1 MNQLSCKNAYA
12 RAKIGIRRAWTAEHP
27 VQADAAWNGPWCVI
41 PGFRC
46 GDITRGDIEDWLI
59 EKARIEA
66 TQQAATLR
74 WAMIAGWAGI
84 ISAILTAAGIA
95 IGFWMAK

>member
-1 MNQLSCKNAYA
+1 MNQLRCKNADA
-12 RAKIGIRRAWTAEHP
+12 RAKSGIRRAWTAEHP
-27 VQADAAWNGPWCVI
+27 LQTDAAWNGPWRVHSRI
-41 PGFRC
+41 QVR
-46 GDITRGDIEDWLI
+46 RHYSRDIEDWLI

>member
-1 MNQLSCKNAYA
+1 MLTHEQ
-12 RAKIGIRRAWTAEHP
+12 RAELEEHGPQSIRFKLMQHGTGRGAS
-27 VQADAAWNGPWCVI
+27 I

>member
-1 MNQLSCKNAYA
+1 MLTPEQ
-12 RAKIGIRRAWTAEHP
+12 RAELEEHGPQSIRFKLIQYGTGRGAS
-27 VQADAAWNGPWCVI
+27 I

-59 EKARIEA
+59 EKTTIEA
-66 TQQAATLR
+66 AQQTATLR